1 MHPLFL
7 PTKWHTNNILH
18 LLPINIDPPLHC
30 GSFLRP
36 LNKWHP
42 FELEFLSHYEWKVA
56 NGVSFSG
63 ALFDEH
69 SGSEEAAFQRGIEL
83 VNDDR
88 TILSRSIVD
97 MDIARFP
104 ADDSF
109 KVRMIIFGHLWNW
122 KLLITCRQVK
132 SCVTSSSQE
141 SCLYL
146 VQPLHSPLIMSSL
159 HPRLCICPSW
169 KQGGTTTSRG
179 PPTAS
184 GKIHIEVLYQ
194 LIHKMNWRKC
204 WNEFN
209 PHFKCLISVYTLI
222 QQH

>member
-1 MHPLFL
+1 MNSKIPRAELIQTQQNSEAGKASQSVKKCSNELFRLHASSFL

-109 KVRMIIFGHLWNW
+109 KVRGWLFSVICEIEN
-122 KLLITCRQVK
+122 
-132 SCVTSSSQE
+132 
-141 SCLYL
+141 Y
-146 VQPLHSPLIMSSL
+146 SL
-159 HPRLCICPSW
+159 FV
-169 KQGGTTTSRG
+169 
-179 PPTAS
+179 
-184 GKIHIEVLYQ
+184 GK
-194 LIHKMNWRKC
+194 
-204 WNEFN
+204 
-209 PHFKCLISVYTLI
+209 
-222 QQH
+222 

>member
-1 MHPLFL
+1 MLFYDLGARHSGPDKSAFWECCVGCHNLDIARVNWLPSESRYNKAWVIIQDVSENSKTCPQHYRNNTNMNSKIPEAELIQTQQNSEAGKASQSVKKCPNELFRLHAFSFL
-7 PTKWHTNNILH
+7 PTKWNTNNILH
-18 LLPINIDPPLHC
+18 LLPINIDSLHC
-30 GSFLRP
+30 GSFLRS

-42 FELEFLSHYEWKVA
+42 FERGFLSHYEWKFA

-109 KVRMIIFGHLWNW
+109 KVRMIMFDNL
-122 KLLITCRQVK
+122 
-132 SCVTSSSQE
+132 
-141 SCLYL
+141 
-146 VQPLHSPLIMSSL
+146 
-159 HPRLCICPSW
+159 
-169 KQGGTTTSRG
+169 
-179 PPTAS
+179 
-184 GKIHIEVLYQ
+184 
-194 LIHKMNWRKC
+194 
-204 WNEFN
+204 
-209 PHFKCLISVYTLI
+209 
-222 QQH
+222 

>member
-1 MHPLFL
+1 MNSRIPRAELIQTQQNSKAGIASQSVKKCSNELFRLHAFSFL

-18 LLPINIDPPLHC
+18 LLPINIDSLHC
-30 GSFLRP
+30 GSFLLRP

-42 FELEFLSHYEWKVA
+42 FELQFLSHYGWKVA
-56 NGVSFSG
+56 NGVSFLG

-109 KVRMIIFGHLWNW
+109 KVKKFMSFSHL
-122 KLLITCRQVK
+122 
-132 SCVTSSSQE
+132 
-141 SCLYL
+141 
-146 VQPLHSPLIMSSL
+146 
-159 HPRLCICPSW
+159 
-169 KQGGTTTSRG
+169 
-179 PPTAS
+179 
-184 GKIHIEVLYQ
+184 
-194 LIHKMNWRKC
+194 
-204 WNEFN
+204 
-209 PHFKCLISVYTLI
+209 
-222 QQH
+222 